1 MLTSDVTLQSPFAT
15 WMLAVSGWRV
25 FSAVI
30 DAQHSDCRQSKMW
43 QADRLLFACDLAAS
57 SVLLL
62 NLNKRLEKVSW
73 VCFFLMVSRHVVI
86 SRLPA
91 STFGL
96 FCSWSHSMLFW
107 GPELL
112 LRRKLTPPP
121 FEASVR
127 PVCEFV
133 ACTSSNWPCVF
144 YILISHWHTSTMF
157 HPLTCRIEQYIY
169 TVACTVR
176 YWDLLRFVEICSP
189 IRSHHFSQVVRR
201 RGVARE
207 PLWSRGGAS
216 ASRSPGAD
224 CRWKGDWHRNMS

>member
-1 MLTSDVTLQSPFAT
+1 
-15 WMLAVSGWRV
+15 
-25 FSAVI
+25 
-30 DAQHSDCRQSKMW
+30 
-43 QADRLLFACDLAAS
+43 
-57 SVLLL
+57 
-62 NLNKRLEKVSW
+62 
-73 VCFFLMVSRHVVI
+73 MVSRHVAI

-91 STFGL
+91 AKFGL
-96 FCSWSHSMLFW
+96 FCSWSHSLLFW

-144 YILISHWHTSTMF
+144 YILISHRHWHRPCF
-157 HPLTCRIEQYIY
+157 ILLLVGLNNIQYVLIYIY
-169 TVACTVR
+169 CSL
-176 YWDLLRFVEICSP
+176 YGKLLRFVEICSP
-189 IRSHHFSQVVRR
+189 IRSHPFSQVLRR

-224 CRWKGDWHRNMS
+224 CRWKGNWHRNMS